1 MIPPI
6 DSFLHQA
13 ADLVAQQ
20 PLLAIGFVFVL
31 ALSESLPV
39 VGALVPGTATI
50 LTISAMAGVGLI
62 PVWAVLISA
71 CLGAIAGDGA
81 AYWLGHSYRE
91 QALRMWPMSRYPEAI
106 RRSEEFFARHGGKS
120 ITIARFTPVVR
131 AFVPLI
137 AGISGMNPRHFYTA
151 NVASAIVWAISHII
165 PAAAAGASFV
175 ALRQHFGALAVTLL
189 VLVGLAVFALRRI
202 HAGLRP
208 G

>member
-1 MIPPI
+1 MIPSI
-6 DSFLHQA
+6 GSFLHQA

-20 PLLAIGFVFVL
+20 PLLVIGFVFIL

-39 VGALVPGTATI
+39 VGAVVPGTATI
-50 LTISAMAGVGLI
+50 LTISAMAGGGSL
-62 PVWAVLISA
+62 PVWAVLLSA

-81 AYWLGHSYRE
+81 AYWLGHSYQE

-137 AGISGMNPRHFYTA
+137 AGVSGMNPRRFYTA
-151 NVASAIVWAISHII
+151 NIISAALWAISHIV

-175 ALRQHFGALAVTLL
+175 ALHQHVGTLAVASFL
-189 VLVGLAVFALRRI
+189 LVGLAVLAWRRI

-208 G
+208 E

>member
-6 DSFLHQA
+6 DSLLHHT

-20 PLLAIGFVFVL
+20 PLVAIGFVFVL

-39 VGALVPGTATI
+39 IGALVPGTATI

-62 PVWAVLISA
+62 SVWAVLISA

-81 AYWLGHSYRE
+81 AYWLGHSYQER
-91 QALRMWPMSRYPEAI
+91 ALRIWPMSRYPEAI

-120 ITIARFTPVVR
+120 IILARFTPVVR

-137 AGISGMNPRHFYTA
+137 AGISGMNPRRFYIA
-151 NVASAIVWAISHII
+151 NITSAALWAISHIV
-165 PAAAAGASFV
+165 PAAAGASLA
-175 ALRQHFGALAVTLL
+175 ALDHSIGVVVVCVLIFAGLTVLL
-189 VLVGLAVFALRRI
+189 VRRMRRGNCHI
-202 HAGLRP
+202 
-208 G
+208 

>member
-6 DSFLHQA
+6 ESLLHQA

-39 VGALVPGTATI
+39 VGAVVPGTATI

-62 PVWAVLISA
+62 PVWAAA

-81 AYWLGHSYRE
+81 AYWLGHSYQE
-91 QALRMWPMSRYPEAI
+91 QALRTWPITHYPEAI

-137 AGISGMNPRHFYTA
+137 AGISGMTPRRFYIA
-151 NVASAIVWAISHII
+151 NVASAIVWAISHIV

-175 ALRQHFGALAVTLL
+175 ALHQHVGAMGLTLL
-189 VLVGLAVFALRRI
+189 VLVGLAAFALWKI

-208 G
+208 E

>member
-1 MIPPI
+1 MIPSI

-20 PLLAIGFVFVL
+20 PLLVIGFVFIL

-39 VGALVPGTATI
+39 VGAVVPGTATI
-50 LTISAMAGVGLI
+50 LTISAMAGGGLL
-62 PVWAVLISA
+62 PVWAVLLSA
-71 CLGAIAGDGA
+71 CLGAIAGDGV
-81 AYWLGHSYRE
+81 AYWLGHSYQE

-106 RRSEEFFARHGGKS
+106 RRSEEFFAHHGGKS

-137 AGISGMNPRHFYTA
+137 AGISGMNPRRFYTA
-151 NVASAIVWAISHII
+151 NVVSAALWAISHIV

-175 ALRQHFGALAVTLL
+175 ALHQHVGAMGMTLL
-189 VLVGLAVFALRRI
+189 VLVGLVVFVLWKI
-202 HAGLRP
+202 YAGLRP
-208 G
+208 E